1 MARNRHPSALGGLL
15 CELGSVGRP
24 MDLVGTLGY
33 SLATAVMDGAILVR
47 LHHNQWCWQLRMGV
61 QQEVI
66 GGRWWLGNSSLD
78 ARGPG
83 VGPLQL
89 SNAH

>member
-1 MARNRHPSALGGLL
+1 MRGLQQLGGSWWRWGRI
-15 CELGSVGRP
+15 EDITDTRGSMRKFV
-24 MDLVGTLGY
+24 
-33 SLATAVMDGAILVR
+33 ATQEMDGAMLAC
-47 LHHNQWCWQLRMGV
+47 LHHSQWCWQLQMGV

-66 GGRWWLGNSSLD
+66 GGRWWLGNGSLD

-89 SNAH
+89 SNSH

>member
-1 MARNRHPSALGGLL
+1 ML
-15 CELGSVGRP
+15 E
-24 MDLVGTLGY
+24 
-33 SLATAVMDGAILVR
+33 MDGAILAR

-66 GGRWWLGNSSLD
+66 GHYYALPFRLGNSSLD

-89 SNAH
+89 SNSH